1 MMVVQKMIYLSDSD
15 ELSAGKSS
23 HDTQDIFEQR
33 HVNVGIYGPGGDE
46 VWKGVDT
53 DQFQVACFGQQ
64 CVECEHCKC
73 AVGAFSLDLIQ
84 EGAYLGR

>member
-53 DQFQVACFGQQ
+53 DQF
-64 CVECEHCKC
+64 
-73 AVGAFSLDLIQ
+73 
-84 EGAYLGR
+84 

>member
-15 ELSAGKSS
+15 ELSTGKSS

-46 VWKGVDT
+46 VWKGVDA
-53 DQFQVACFGQQ
+53 DQF
-64 CVECEHCKC
+64 
-73 AVGAFSLDLIQ
+73 
-84 EGAYLGR
+84 